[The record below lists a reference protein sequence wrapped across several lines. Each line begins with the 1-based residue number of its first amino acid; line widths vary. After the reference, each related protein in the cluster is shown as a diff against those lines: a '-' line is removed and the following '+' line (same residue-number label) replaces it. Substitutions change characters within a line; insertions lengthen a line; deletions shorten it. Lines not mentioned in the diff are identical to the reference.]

1 MRKLL
6 QVTLIVIF
14 MVSTLG
20 ATAQAKPQND
30 TLKTKI
36 VINKKSPKAISAK
49 VKNETATKVVFNKKS
64 VMPLKGQEPKI
75 AKIVPGESNSAR
87 TARLA
92 QEAEAN
98 RKARIARAARPQP
111 QPVRVV
117 RAASWSGSFDPLY
130 QAAGARFGVP
140 WQVLAAVHSV
150 ESGQSGNTTRS
161 SYAGAT
167 GPMQF
172 LPSTF
177 RAYAI
182 DGDGDGVASIHSV
195 VDSVYSAANYI
206 SANLRTKGTIK
217 GALWQYNHSWS
228 YVSKVLGIARSFG
241 Y

>member
-1 MRKLL
+1 MRKML

-14 MVSTLG
+14 MISTLG

-36 VINKKSPKAISAK
+36 VINKKSPRAITAK
-49 VKNETATKVVFNKKS
+49 IKNETAPKVVFNKKS

-87 TARLA
+87 TTRLA
-92 QEAEAN
+92 QEVEAKKRAEL
-98 RKARIARAARPQP
+98 ARAARPQP
-111 QPVRVV
+111 VRVV
-117 RAASWSGSFDPLY
+117 RASWSGSFDPLY

-140 WQVLAAVHSV
+140 WQILAAVHSV
-150 ESGQSGNTTRS
+150 ESGQSGDTTRS

-182 DGDGDGVASIHSV
+182 DGDGDGIASIHSV

-206 SANLRTKGTIK
+206 SANLRTKGSIE

>member
-14 MVSTLG
+14 MISTLG
-20 ATAQAKPQND
+20 TRAHAQSRND

-36 VINKKSPKAISAK
+36 VINKKSPKAIATK
-49 VKNETATKVVFNKKS
+49 INPETATKVVFTKKS
-64 VMPLKGQEPKI
+64 AMPLKGQKPKI
-75 AKIVPGESNSAR
+75 ANITPGESNSAR
-87 TARLA
+87 NARLA
-92 QEAEAN
+92 KEAEA
-98 RKARIARAARPQP
+98 KKQAALAAQSRP
-111 QPVRVV
+111 QPVRVIRV
-117 RAASWSGSFDPLY
+117 SWSGSFDPLY

-140 WQVLAAVHSV
+140 WQILAAVHSV
-150 ESGQSGNTTRS
+150 ESGQSGDTTRS

-177 RAYAI
+177 RAYAV
-182 DGDGDGVASIHSV
+182 DGDGDGTASIYSV

-206 SANLRTKGTIK
+206 SANMRTKGSIE

-228 YVSKVLGIARSFG
+228 YVNKVLAIARGFG